1 MKRREFVAALA
12 GAATV
17 APVFRAKAQRRRIAY
32 FAPARTQH
40 LIAAFQNGLR
50 DLGYVEGQNL
60 TIDYRFASER
70 NQTLEAAASDL
81 VARAPDVIV
90 VVGVATATAAKRA
103 TATIPIVFAPAGDPV
118 RSGLVPSLA
127 SPGGNL
133 TGVSLY
139 ASELNEKRL
148 EVFKEAF
155 PNLRRLGALANSRN
169 LSSAGYWD
177 DLRVAAEHMR
187 MDLRH
192 ITANGI
198 SDLETKLANAT
209 AEGVDGLIVI
219 VQLATEHRL
228 PTMYEHRAFVEAG
241 GLMSYGPDIDRLSY
255 RAATYVDKIIK
266 GVRPADLP
274 IEQPTTL
281 ELVVNLKAARA
292 LGLTIPPTL
301 LARADEVIE

>member
-17 APVFRAKAQRRRIAY
+17 APVFRAKAQRRRTIAY

-266 GVRPADLP
+266 GARPADLP

-281 ELVVNLKAARA
+281 ELSS
-292 LGLTIPPTL
+292 I
-301 LARADEVIE
+301 